1 MTDSTF
7 VSASNNKEPPKE
19 NIGARI
25 PVTWLQ
31 EIQTLSDATGLTK
44 TEIINEAIGQYLQQ
58 NIDTIPN
65 RITALEDKLSLSN
78 GKPIVDS
85 HAINERLDKLEAMI
99 QSVINEIKNIQPE
112 TSFVEKYK
120 ETIYDAERYGGIT
133 LTHLL
138 EKYHLKYN
146 QIQKE
151 ASEKNIQMHEL
162 LQQKTGWHKK
172 HPEKERGK
180 WFPQDN
186 QFTTNI
192 RSLND
197 SANADCTQAIQ
208 DIPDDTKS
216 VNDVNGNSSL
226 LGTQSEQSE

>member
-31 EIQTLSDATGLTK
+31 QIQTLSDATGLTK
-44 TEIINEAIGQYLQQ
+44 TEIMNEAIGQYLQQ

-78 GKPIVDS
+78 DKPIVDS
-85 HAINERLDKLEAMI
+85 HAINERLDKIDAMI

-112 TSFVEKYK
+112 TKIVEKIK
-120 ETIYDAERYGGIT
+120 ETVYDAERYGGIT

-146 QIQKE
+146 QIKKE
-151 ASEKNIQMHEL
+151 ALEKNIQMHEL

-172 HPEKERGK
+172 HPNRRRGK

-186 QFTTNI
+186 QVTTNI

-197 SANADCTQAIQ
+197 IVNADCTQAIQ
-208 DIPDDTKS
+208 DIPDNTKS
-216 VNDVNGNSSL
+216 VNGVNDDSHKTGI
-226 LGTQSEQSE
+226 

>member
-25 PVTWLQ
+25 PVAWLQ
-31 EIQTLSDATGLTK
+31 QIQALSDATGLTK
-44 TEIINEAIGQYLQQ
+44 TEIMNEAIGQYLQQ

-65 RITALEDKLSLSN
+65 RITALEDKL
-78 GKPIVDS
+78 IVDS

-112 TSFVEKYK
+112 IKVVEKIK
-120 ETIYDAERYGGIT
+120 ETVSDAERYGGIT

-146 QIQKE
+146 QIKKE
-151 ASEKNIQMHEL
+151 ASEKNIQFHEL
-162 LQQKTGWHKK
+162 VQQKTGWHKK
-172 HPEKERGK
+172 HPNRRRGK

-186 QFTTNI
+186 RVTTTI
-192 RSLND
+192 RNFNQI
-197 SANADCTQAIQ
+197 ANADCTQAIQ
-208 DIPDDTKS
+208 DIPDNTKS
-216 VNDVNGNSSL
+216 VNDVNDNSHKT
-226 LGTQSEQSE
+226 GI

>member
-25 PVTWLQ
+25 PVAWLQ
-31 EIQTLSDATGLTK
+31 QIQALSDATGLTK
-44 TEIINEAIGQYLQQ
+44 TEIMNEAIGQYLQQ

-85 HAINERLDKLEAMI
+85 HAITTINERLDKLEAMI
-99 QSVINEIKNIQPE
+99 QLLIDGIKNIQPE

-146 QIQKE
+146 QIKKE
-151 ASEKNIQMHEL
+151 ALEKNIQFHEL
-162 LQQKTGWHKK
+162 VQQKTGWYKK
-172 HPEKERGK
+172 HPNRRRGK

-186 QFTTNI
+186 RATTTI
-192 RSLND
+192 RNFNETAL
-197 SANADCTQAIQ
+197 ADCTHSEQEFS
-208 DIPDDTKS
+208 DDSNS
-216 VNDVNGNSSL
+216 VNDVNENSS
-226 LGTQSEQSE
+226 T

>member
-7 VSASNNKEPPKE
+7 IKASNNKEPPKE

-31 EIQTLSDATGLTK
+31 QIQALSDATGLTK
-44 TEIINEAIGQYLQQ
+44 TEIMNEAIGQYLQQ

-78 GKPIVDS
+78 GKPIDDS

-99 QSVINEIKNIQPE
+99 QSLINGIKNIQPE
-112 TSFVEKYK
+112 TKIIEKYK

-138 EKYHLKYN
+138 EKYQLKYS
-146 QIQKE
+146 QLRKE
-151 ASEKNIQMHEL
+151 SLEKDIPFHEL
-162 LQQKTGWHKK
+162 VQQKTGWHKK
-172 HPEKERGK
+172 HPEKKRGK

-192 RSLND
+192 RSVND
-197 SANADCTQAIQ
+197 IVNADCTHEEQ
-208 DIPDDTKS
+208 DSPDDTNS
-216 VNDVNGNSSL
+216 VNGVNGNSS
-226 LGTQSEQSE
+226 T

>member
-31 EIQTLSDATGLTK
+31 EIQALSDATGLTK
-44 TEIINEAIGQYLQQ
+44 TEIMNEAIGQYLQQ

-78 GKPIVDS
+78 GKPIVDN

-112 TSFVEKYK
+112 IKVVEKIK
-120 ETIYDAERYGGIT
+120 ETVSDAERYGGIT

-172 HPEKERGK
+172 HPNRRRGK

-186 QFTTNI
+186 RATTTI

-197 SANADCTQAIQ
+197 TVNADCTHEEQ
-208 DIPDDTKS
+208 DVPDDSNS
-216 VNDVNGNSSL
+216 VNGVNDNSHKT
-226 LGTQSEQSE
+226 GI

>member
-7 VSASNNKEPPKE
+7 IKASNNKEPPKE

-31 EIQTLSDATGLTK
+31 QIQALSDATGLTK
-44 TEIINEAIGQYLQQ
+44 TEIMNEAIGQYLQQ

-99 QSVINEIKNIQPE
+99 QSLINGIKNIQPE
-112 TSFVEKYK
+112 TKVVEKYK
-120 ETIYDAERYGGIT
+120 EIIYDAERYGGIT

-138 EKYHLKYN
+138 EKYQLKYS
-146 QIQKE
+146 QLRKE
-151 ASEKNIQMHEL
+151 SLEKDIPFHEL
-162 LQQKTGWHKK
+162 VQQKTGWHKK
-172 HPEKERGK
+172 HPNQKRGK

-192 RSLND
+192 RSSND
-197 SANADCTQAIQ
+197 IVNADCTHEEQ
-208 DIPDDTKS
+208 DSPDDTNS
-216 VNDVNGNSSL
+216 VNGVNGNSS
-226 LGTQSEQSE
+226 T

>member
-31 EIQTLSDATGLTK
+31 EIQALSNATGLTK
-44 TEIINEAIGQYLQQ
+44 TEIMNEAIGQYLQQ

-78 GKPIVDS
+78 GKPIVDN

-99 QSVINEIKNIQPE
+99 QSLINEIKNIQPE
-112 TSFVEKYK
+112 TKVIEKYK

-146 QIQKE
+146 QIKKE
-151 ASEKNIQMHEL
+151 ASEKNIQFHEL
-162 LQQKTGWHKK
+162 VQQKTGWHKK
-172 HPEKERGK
+172 HPNKRRGK

-186 QFTTNI
+186 RATTTI
-192 RSLND
+192 RNFNQI
-197 SANADCTQAIQ
+197 ANADCTQAIQ
-208 DIPDDTKS
+208 DASDYSNSINDD
-216 VNDVNGNSSL
+216 VNDNSYKT
-226 LGTQSEQSE
+226 GI

>member
-7 VSASNNKEPPKE
+7 IKASNNKEPPKE

-25 PVTWLQ
+25 PLAWLQ
-31 EIQTLSDATGLTK
+31 QIQTLSDATGLTK
-44 TEIINEAIGQYLQQ
+44 TEIMNEAIGQYLHQ

-85 HAINERLDKLEAMI
+85 YAINERLDKLEAMI
-99 QSVINEIKNIQPE
+99 QSVINGIKNIQPE
-112 TSFVEKYK
+112 TKVIEKYK

-146 QIQKE
+146 QLKKE
-151 ASEKNIQMHEL
+151 AFSEDIPFHEL
-162 LQQKTGWHKK
+162 VQRKTGWYKK
-172 HPEKERGK
+172 HPEKKRGK

-197 SANADCTQAIQ
+197 IVNADCTH
-208 DIPDDTKS
+208 
-216 VNDVNGNSSL
+216 
-226 LGTQSEQSE
+226 EE